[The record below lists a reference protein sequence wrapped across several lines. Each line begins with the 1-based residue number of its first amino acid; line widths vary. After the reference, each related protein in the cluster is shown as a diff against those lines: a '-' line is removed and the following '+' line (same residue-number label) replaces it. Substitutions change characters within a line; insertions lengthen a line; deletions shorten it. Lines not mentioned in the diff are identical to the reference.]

1 MSLNHKLTTAAAQFS
16 TWTAQHPLATRAL
29 MLGLPIL
36 AAAVAA
42 VVTGQ
47 PVYACSA
54 GGSVGGGCGGG

>member
-16 TWTAQHPLATRAL
+16 TWTAQHPVATRTL

-42 VVTGQ
+42 VATGQ
-47 PVYACSA
+47 PVYAC
-54 GGSVGGGCGGG
+54 GGAPVGGGCGGG